1 MAARPTRTVGY
12 NCIFEKK
19 PPDDIPTECPV
30 CLLVLREPFQVTCC
44 GKVFCKGCIKEVLQ
58 KKSVCPTCKKEEP
71 KCFRDKRVKQTL
83 HGYRVTCGERC
94 GRSVCDWVGQLGQL
108 DNHLNLDPPP
118 EKQLKGC
125 RFAEIKCKFCHKLF
139 LRQQLNNHQLR
150 DCPKRPF
157 KCKHCGHKDTHERG
171 ITDHVPMCPKHPMP
185 CPNCQHTYERQTLEH
200 HINEKCPRT
209 LVVCDY
215 QVVGCEVKPARQ
227 EMQDHIKKEV
237 MTHVSLLQQH
247 LKKHPQSGDCLLLV
261 TSCLERVMVNHQEI
275 QEHNTQNLEQL
286 IQLVK
291 QMTVNC
297 QVMCEKHDAN
307 TKRQVLE
314 DDLLD
319 QLKDALL
326 QHIRTEERNR
336 RHMEERL
343 REDIEAAERRHKK
356 EMEARLKK
364 NMDDLQSRGVTVV
377 VILGIVFIALLVI
390 LL

>member
-1 MAARPTRTVGY
+1 MAARTTRTVGY

-19 PPDDIPTECPV
+19 PPDDTPTECPV

-58 KKSVCPTCKKEEP
+58 NKRVCPTCKKEEP

-139 LRQQLNNHQLR
+139 LRQQLNTHQQR

-157 KCKHCGHKDTHERG
+157 KCKYCGHKDTHERG

-185 CPNCQHTYERQTLEH
+185 CPNCQQPYERQTLEH
-200 HINEKCPRT
+200 HINEKCPLT
-209 LVVCDY
+209 PVPCDY
-215 QVVGCEVKPARQ
+215 HVVGCEVKLARQ
-227 EMQDHIKKEV
+227 DMQDHIKKEM

-247 LKKHPQSGDCLLLV
+247 LKQHPQQSGDCLPLV
-261 TSCLERVMVNHQEI
+261 ASCLEQLMVSLQGL
-275 QEHNTQNLEQL
+275 Q
-286 IQLVK
+286 
-291 QMTVNC
+291 
-297 QVMCEKHDAN
+297 EKH
-307 TKRQVLE
+307 VVELE
-314 DDLLD
+314 NVE
-319 QLKDALL
+319 LKW
-326 QHIRTEERNR
+326 NR
-336 RHMEERL
+336 S
-343 REDIEAAERRHKK
+343 AAATERRYKK
-356 EMEARLKK
+356 EMEGLELRLKRK
-364 NMDDLQSRGVTVV
+364 IDNLEQTNEDEMQRIEWLSMIRNDDSRLFFGRKITLCEEQIENINKR
-377 VILGIVFIALLVI
+377 ILKMSGIGLVLFIIMLIMVLCI
-390 LL
+390 